1 MRKAPSRLRLRRRSA
16 LRVPATALPGTKPS
30 LCKGDVPQMA
40 PNSSCETVGR
50 RDRPLW
56 SADDLHNP
64 GLVPF
69 SSIDSYI
76 TGVWCHSLA
85 SSFTQREFGA
95 NHGRR
100 FLRNSDLVPSGPPM
114 LGLPTGRFA
123 IGPGPAAGPGLL
135 QNAGGPAVVPRAL
148 PSRSRSVRAGATCLS
163 RSPYPSG
170 WWQATMCPPPRSRS
184 SGLSCLQTSVQ

>member
-100 FLRNSDLVPSGPPM
+100 FLRNSDLVPSGLPM
-114 LGLPTGRFA
+114 LGSPTGRFA
-123 IGPGPAAGPGLL
+123 IGPGPRRRSGPSPKRGR
-135 QNAGGPAVVPRAL
+135 ARGRPEGP

-170 WWQATMCPPPRSRS
+170 WWQATMWPPPRSRS

>member
-100 FLRNSDLVPSGPPM
+100 FLRNSDLVPSGPPHAR
-114 LGLPTGRFA
+114 LAHGEFRHWARPRRRSGPSPKRGRA
-123 IGPGPAAGPGLL
+123 RGRPEGPPIA
-135 QNAGGPAVVPRAL
+135 
-148 PSRSRSVRAGATCLS
+148 SRSVRAGATCLS

-170 WWQATMCPPPRSRS
+170 WWQATMWPPPRSRS

>member
-1 MRKAPSRLRLRRRSA
+1 M
-16 LRVPATALPGTKPS
+16 RVPATALPGTKPS
-30 LCKGDVPQMA
+30 LCEGDVPQMA
-40 PNSSCETVGR
+40 PNSSCETAGR

-64 GLVPF
+64 GLVSF

-100 FLRNSDLVPSGPPM
+100 FLRNSDLVPSGLPM
-114 LGLPTGRFA
+114 LGLPTGSFA
-123 IGPGPAAGPGLL
+123 IGPGPRRRSGPSPKRGRARGRPEGPPIAFAFCACRCHLL
-135 QNAGGPAVVPRAL
+135 KPLAL
-148 PSRSRSVRAGATCLS
+148 PQRVVAGNHVAAAEVAQLGALLLADLGAVGAPGVDAAAA
-163 RSPYPSG
+163 R
-170 WWQATMCPPPRSRS
+170 
-184 SGLSCLQTSVQ
+184 